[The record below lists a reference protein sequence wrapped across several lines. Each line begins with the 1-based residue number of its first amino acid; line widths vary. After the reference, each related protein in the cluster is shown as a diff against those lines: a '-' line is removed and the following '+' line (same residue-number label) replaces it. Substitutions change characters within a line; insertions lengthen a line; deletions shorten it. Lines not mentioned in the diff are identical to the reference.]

1 MKKVTGTQL
10 IIGGILLYLLLKGKQ
25 SAAPAPVKP
34 ASKLP
39 VQVYA
44 TTTRTESQ
52 KPVQALAGEWEFNCY
67 HQVI

>member
-10 IIGGILLYLLLKGKQ
+10 IIGGILLYLLLKGK
-25 SAAPAPVKP
+25 SHNAPAPVKP

-39 VQVYA
+39 VQVYT

-52 KPVQALAGEWEFNCY
+52 KPVQPIAGAWEINCY